1 MTGGYQAHLLNIT
14 TVNAEKARKEA
25 EELARKNAPVDQVLL
40 WALVMTVARC

>member
-25 EELARKNAPVDQVLL
+25 EELARKNAPVDQVLP
-40 WALVMTVARC
+40 REPQ